1 MSFAHPLWLPAAV
14 LICVALAWLYRR
26 LEHRRDA
33 QALAYSNLDFALGAL
48 RPSRVPG
55 AALFAAW
62 LVGAGTLALALAGPR
77 VEARI
82 PVRDATVMICIDV
95 SGSMRATDIEPTR
108 WEAAKAAAR
117 VFIDA
122 VPDGTRV
129 GIVSF
134 SSAAAIIQAPTS
146 DLDAVRQSLDR
157 IPYPNG
163 ATAIGDALSVAA
175 SQMPPKGRRA
185 IVLLT
190 DGVNNRGVD
199 PQVSSQQ
206 IGARGITISTVGVG
220 TNDSGQLI
228 PGTSEPAEIDEDAL
242 RAIASNAGGRYA
254 RAGDAGTLRDEF
266 RRLAFDTVW
275 EKRRVDASLPFA
287 FGGGAI
293 VLLTFLAGFGL
304 GRFP

>member
-1 MSFAHPLWLPAAV
+1 MSFAHPLGLVVAM
-14 LICVALAWLYRR
+14 LLCVGLAWLYRV
-26 LEHRRDA
+26 LERRRGA
-33 QALAYSNLDFALGAL
+33 QALAYSNLDFALDAL

-62 LVGAGTLALALAGPR
+62 IVGAGTLALALAGPR
-77 VEARI
+77 FEARL
-82 PVRDATVMICIDV
+82 PVRDATVVICIDT
-95 SGSMRATDIEPTR
+95 SGSMRSTDINPTR
-108 WEAAKAAAR
+108 WDAAKAAAR
-117 VFIDA
+117 AFIDA
-122 VPDGTRV
+122 VPEGTRV
-129 GIVSF
+129 GLVSF
-134 SSAAAIIQAPTS
+134 SSIAAILQTPSA
-146 DLDAVRQSLDR
+146 DLDAVRQSLEH

-163 ATAIGDALSVAA
+163 ATAIGDALTVAA

-228 PGTSEPAEIDEDAL
+228 PGTSEPADIDEDAL
-242 RAIASNAGGRYA
+242 RAIAANAGGRYA
-254 RAGDAGTLRDEF
+254 RAADAGTLRSEF
-266 RRLAFDTVW
+266 RSLAFDTVW
-275 EKRRVDASLPFA
+275 EKRRVDAAFPFA
-287 FGGGAI
+287 FGGGALVI
-293 VLLTFLAGFGL
+293 LTFLTGFAL